1 MKNTKLFSVLLIAMA
16 MALVAVT
23 PLATATTDLN
33 VDYIKIDGEELDP
46 AASGITLEVT
56 RGEEIDLRVRVSA
69 MNNDLENVQ
78 VSAGLYGYQYSQYES
93 SKIYD
98 VSNTFDLEAGNTRNV
113 DLDLEIPTQMDDE
126 DIKLRL
132 LVADRTGTAYIME
145 YNLDVEGTDRD
156 NAVIIKEAYLS
167 PSNTVMAGRAL
178 SSLVKIEN
186 IGQRDLD
193 DVTLIVRVPE
203 LNLQD
208 TETLDELEQDEVETF
223 EKIILRF
230 PKDAIAG
237 DYLVEYMVKFD
248 EYETVTATD
257 IVTVTPCENVAC
269 GAAPAEDDGQTVVQV
284 PSAQMAVAGGSEA
297 VYPILLNNMGNTA
310 KAYTIQVAGVNTW
323 GSARLD
329 PGASIIVPAKS
340 TATAFVY
347 VAVDEEASAGEK
359 YFKVTLGTDGEMK
372 EIPLSLQVSAAE
384 EQAGDSAGLQRT
396 LEIAL
401 IVLIVILIL
410 IGLIVGFNK
419 LRGNSNDD
427 DAKTY
432 Y

>member
-69 MNNDLENVQ
+69 SNNDVENVQ
-78 VSAGLYGYQYSQYES
+78 VSAGLYGYQYAQYEF
-93 SKIYD
+93 SKVYD

-113 DLDLEIPTQMDDE
+113 DLSLQVPVQMDDE
-126 DIKLRL
+126 DMKLRL

-145 YNLDVEGTDRD
+145 YNLDVEGTDRG
-156 NAVIIKEAYLS
+156 NAIIIKEAYLS

-193 DVTLIVRVPE
+193 DITLIVSVPE

-208 TETLDELEQDEVETF
+208 TESLDELENNEVETF

-230 PKDAIAG
+230 PKDTPAG
-237 DYLVEYMVKFD
+237 NYLVEYTVRFD
-248 EYETVTATD
+248 EFESVTATD

-269 GAAPAEDDGQTVVQV
+269 GAEQPATEGQTVVQV
-284 PSAQMAVAGGSEA
+284 PNSQMAVAGGSEA
-297 VYPILLNNMGNTA
+297 VYPVMLNNLGNTA
-310 KAYTIQVAGVNTW
+310 KVYTIQVAGVDAW
-323 GSARLD
+323 GSARVD
-329 PGASIIVPAKS
+329 PGASLVVPAQS

-347 VAVDEEASAGEK
+347 VSANEDATAGEK
-359 YFKVTLGTDGEMK
+359 YFKVTVGADGDMK
-372 EIPLSLQVSAAE
+372 EVPLSLQVSASE
-384 EQAGDSAGLQRT
+384 DGDESSSLQRT

-401 IVLIVILIL
+401 IILIVILIL

-419 LRGNSNDD
+419 LRGNNDDD